1 MQQSEILIS
10 VVAFLFVGFIG
21 WIISVVA
28 RAKMRHRAEMQKELL
43 ARFSTSQE
51 LSDFLNSDAGKQLLF
66 REEDL
71 RAKADI
77 PRSERASI
85 GYTIGYGVLFL
96 CVGVA
101 ILIAGGSVLVGAI
114 FTALGVGNLINALLR
129 IYLTRKW
136 GCGDQPVPAS
146 KTNVP

>member
-1 MQQSEILIS
+1 VQQSEILMS
-10 VVAFLFVGFIG
+10 VVPFLFVGFIG
-21 WIISVVA
+21 WMIFVIA
-28 RAKMRHRAEMQKELL
+28 RAKMRQRAEMLKELL

-66 REEDL
+66 SEED
-71 RAKADI
+71 RRVKADI
-77 PRSERASI
+77 PRTERASI

-101 ILIAGGSVLVGAI
+101 ILIVGRSALVGAI
-114 FTALGVGNLINALLR
+114 FTALGVGNLINAGLR
-129 IYLTRKW
+129 AYLNRKW
-136 GCGDQPVPAS
+136 GAGDQPVPAP